1 MKITNILL
9 GLFVF
14 WYITF
19 LAAIAFASDCT
30 YTNVI
35 NYNSK
40 GEIVGAKQEYVCK
53 TPPPKIMTQ
62 IDPFRSP
69 VEIIY
74 PDSYY
79 NSVEE
84 KEQKQL
90 ENIYTIFSII
100 GRLNS

>member
-30 YTNVI
+30 YTNNI
-35 NYNSK
+35 FYDSK
-40 GEIVGAKQEYVCK
+40 GQIIQAKQEYVCK
-53 TPPPKIMTQ
+53 SPESLIELPT
-62 IDPFRSP
+62 P
-69 VEIIY
+69 VEI
-74 PDSYY
+74 SYTEPY
-79 NSVEE
+79 NSYNDTEDE
-84 KEQKQL
+84 DIKQL
-90 ENIYTIFSII
+90 EMLYTIFSII